1 MCDSKE
7 LKRIEIVQLNIVEPQ
22 AKKKNVDQKK
32 YIRQMQI
39 QSLSQQ
45 EVKHLLSLTVD
56 LWCKLWRW
64 QRSPLILFY
73 FSDKYNFALEK
84 NVNESNVGKMC
95 IEFEWVPKLQE

>member
-56 LWCKLWRW
+56 L
-64 QRSPLILFY
+64 
-73 FSDKYNFALEK
+73 
-84 NVNESNVGKMC
+84 
-95 IEFEWVPKLQE
+95 